1 MSPPPSRGRG
11 WDFIRCWCCSLSNS
25 SSLGTLLPLSPLVPG
40 CGRPPTHLHLWD
52 LISVP
57 GLGAQSA
64 SVHCG
69 YGNNAIIAMEFM
81 KSPHNLVPTSS
92 LRLEDLGQSL
102 FGRYSQDPVLALFSG
117 PLLPLLLRRCCVQR
131 CRNAVPEAGGR
142 RSEGAGNG
150 PRARGWLS
158 LPVQALP
165 LSTGV
170 LISLMAD
177 PALVSDPHHAA

>member
-1 MSPPPSRGRG
+1 
-11 WDFIRCWCCSLSNS
+11 
-25 SSLGTLLPLSPLVPG
+25 
-40 CGRPPTHLHLWD
+40 
-52 LISVP
+52 
-57 GLGAQSA
+57 
-64 SVHCG
+64 
-69 YGNNAIIAMEFM
+69 MEFM

-117 PLLPLLLRRCCVQR
+117 PLLPLLLHRCCVQR

-158 LPVQALP
+158 LPVQVLP